1 MQLTD
6 GGDGDSPMTLEMGC
20 RVPKKFSANYVDRVH
35 IIFFLFLLESPT
47 GGEVTFC
54 SSITSAN

>member
-35 IIFFLFLLESPT
+35 IIFFLFLLKSPLYQK
-47 GGEVTFC
+47 
-54 SSITSAN
+54 NLN